1 MKSFTHDD
9 LTVAYRDAGAGPAIV
24 MLHNGGTSSTI
35 WSPQIEALA
44 DRHRVVALDL
54 PGFGASPR
62 PDVPATLGAMVE
74 LVAALI
80 RAEDLTPALL
90 VGNCM
95 GTNIAATLARAH
107 PDLVAGLLAVNPLTE
122 ASFNGGRI
130 GFLHRMERRAAG
142 PTRALRSLSRRIR
155 VLRPVGVAS
164 LRFQLGRKGIE
175 RGLHRDPDLLACQL
189 RADQLP
195 ALVDVLD
202 DMSAYGALDAEGI
215 PAGTPT
221 WIVWGEQNRVLSRQR
236 AAHLDDALHA
246 ERVDVL
252 AGTGHLPM
260 LEDPDV
266 VTTLIEELVERT
278 SSGSSAGGAAR
289 GPDSGRGS
297 EVRP

>member
-9 LTVAYRDAGAGPAIV
+9 LTVVYRDAGDGPAIV

-35 WSPQIEALA
+35 WCHQIDALA

-54 PGFGASPR
+54 PGFGGSPR
-62 PDVPATLGAMVE
+62 PDVPPRLTDMVE

-80 RAEDLTPALL
+80 RDQGLAPALL

-95 GTNIAATLARAH
+95 GTNIAATLARTH
-107 PDLVAGLLAVNPLTE
+107 PDLVTGILAVNPLTE
-122 ASFNGGRI
+122 ASFSAGRI
-130 GFLHRMERRAAG
+130 GFLHRMERRASG

-164 LRFQLGRKGIE
+164 LRFQLGSKGVE
-175 RGLHRDPDLLACQL
+175 RGLHNDPDLLACQL
-189 RADQLP
+189 RSDQLP

-202 DMSAYGALDAEGI
+202 DMAAYGELDTEGI
-215 PAGTPT
+215 PPGTPT
-221 WIVWGEQNRVLSRQR
+221 WIVWGEQNRVLSRHR

-246 ERVDVL
+246 ERVEVL

-260 LEDPDV
+260 LEDPEA
-266 VTTLIEELVERT
+266 VTTLIEELVDRT
-278 SSGSSAGGAAR
+278 STATSAAAR
-289 GPDSGRGS
+289 GRDVTP
-297 EVRP
+297 